1 MKMDESGRSSD
12 WQQMNMKMFTW
23 TPRFYDHLDGVNT
36 AKSPMVVGY
45 FRIVA
50 YTGRLQVYQKVG
62 KSVIS
67 VCKKAQTVLLV
78 HFMALKESWRLSGFV
93 MHS

>member
-1 MKMDESGRSSD
+1 
-12 WQQMNMKMFTW
+12 
-23 TPRFYDHLDGVNT
+23 
-36 AKSPMVVGY
+36 MVVGY

-78 HFMALKESWRLSGFV
+78 HFMALEEREDFLV
-93 MHS
+93 L